1 MPTLFYYLGL
11 RFYFHSNDHEP
22 IHIHVACGEREG
34 KFGIFPEVELIENYG
49 LSLREIRHAMMA
61 IDENKNV
68 IVERWNEY
76 FDK

>member
-1 MPTLFYYLGL
+1 M
-11 RFYFHSNDHEP
+11 
-22 IHIHVACGEREG
+22 ACGEREG
-34 KFGIFPEVELIENYG
+34 KFSIFPEVELIENYG
-49 LSLREIRHAMMA
+49 LSQREIKYAMMA

>member
-22 IHIHVACGEREG
+22 IHIYVACEEREG
-34 KFGIFPEVELIENYG
+34 KFCIFPEFELIENYG
-49 LSLREIRHAMMA
+49 LSQWEIKYAMMA

>member
-1 MPTLFYYLGL
+1 M
-11 RFYFHSNDHEP
+11 
-22 IHIHVACGEREG
+22 ACGEREG

-49 LSLREIRHAMMA
+49 LSQREIKYAMMA